1 MHLFRGAGLR
11 VRDTHSLLVR
21 FGVAL
26 LLVAAVAAVATS
38 DALAIR
44 FTDTPCVESGA
55 ARLCPVGAVG
65 NPYDVQLNG
74 EGGCGPDPSVPGSG
88 LPYQYR
94 VLNGSLPA
102 GLVLD
107 KDGLLH
113 GTPIQ
118 AGTWSF
124 WVELSDENP
133 PSAAWC
139 RPAKSEREFIVSIA
153 TPPATVGSNYAVQ
166 VSAEGV
172 DAVTWS
178 VASGTLPPGLGLS
191 PSTGVITGT
200 PATTGTFAFK
210 LLGTDSRGVTA
221 MVDLTISVYP
231 TLSLVPSRLAAAR
244 VGTPYRATVRA
255 RGSVQPVTFSVRS
268 GRLPTGMRLDT
279 KTGVLS
285 GKPRKSGTYRLTIGA
300 RDGLRRTTTHTYV
313 LTVRPLT
320 ARNS

>member
-1 MHLFRGAGLR
+1 MRIA
-11 VRDTHSLLVR
+11 VV
-21 FGVAL
+21 L

-38 DALAIR
+38 DSLAIR
-44 FTDTPCVESGA
+44 FADTPCVEAGA
-55 ARLCPVGAVG
+55 ARVCPVGVVG
-65 NPYDVQLNG
+65 NPYLVQLNG
-74 EGGCGPDPSVPGSG
+74 ESGCGPDPSVPGSG

-113 GTPIQ
+113 GTPAQ

-124 WVELSDENP
+124 WVELSDEDP

-153 TPPATVGSNYAVQ
+153 APPATVGSKYAVQ
-166 VSAEGV
+166 VTAEGV

-191 PSTGVITGT
+191 ATTGVITGT
-200 PATTGTFAFK
+200 PAITGTFPFK
-210 LLGTDSRGVTA
+210 LLVTDTRGVTA
-221 MVDLTISVYP
+221 TVDVTITVYP
-231 TLSLVPSRLAAAR
+231 TLSLAPTRLAPAR
-244 VGTPYRATVRA
+244 VGRSYRATVRA
-255 RGSVQPVTFSVRS
+255 SGSVQPVMFSVRY
-268 GRLPTGMRLDT
+268 GRLPIGLRLDT

-285 GKPRKSGTYRLTIGA
+285 GKARKPGTYMLTIVA
-300 RDGLRRTTTHTYV
+300 QDGLRRTAKRTYA
-313 LTVRPLT
+313 LTVRRAALRR
-320 ARNS
+320 A

>member
-1 MHLFRGAGLR
+1 MRFVLA
-11 VRDTHSLLVR
+11 LLVVTT
-21 FGVAL
+21 VAM
-26 LLVAAVAAVATS
+26 VAAPDS
-38 DALAIR
+38 LAIR
-44 FTDTPCVESGA
+44 FADKPCVEAGA
-55 ARLCPVGAVG
+55 ARMCPVGVVG
-65 NPYDVQLNG
+65 NAYSVQLNG
-74 EGGCGPDPSVPGSG
+74 EGGCGPDPSVPDSG

-113 GTPIQ
+113 GTPAQ

-124 WVELSDENP
+124 WVELSDEDP

-153 TPPATVGSNYAVQ
+153 APPATVGSKYAVQ
-166 VSAEGV
+166 VTAEGV

-191 PSTGVITGT
+191 ATTGVITGT
-200 PATTGTFAFK
+200 PATTGTFPFK
-210 LLGTDSRGVTA
+210 LLVTDTRGVTA
-221 MVDLTISVYP
+221 TVDLTITVYP
-231 TLSLVPSRLAAAR
+231 TLSLVATRLAPAR
-244 VGTPYRATVRA
+244 VGRSYRATVRA

-268 GRLPTGMRLDT
+268 GRLPTGLRLDS

-285 GKPRKSGTYRLTIGA
+285 GKPRKPGTYTLIIVA
-300 RDGLRRTTTHTYV
+300 QDGLRRTAKETYV
-313 LTVRPLT
+313 LTVRR
-320 ARNS
+320 AGFRRA